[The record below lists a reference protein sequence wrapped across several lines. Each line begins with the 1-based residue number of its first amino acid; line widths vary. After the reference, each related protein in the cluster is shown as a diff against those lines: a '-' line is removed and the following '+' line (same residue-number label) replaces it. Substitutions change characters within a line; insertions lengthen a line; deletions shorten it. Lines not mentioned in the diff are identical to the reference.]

1 MNALIMSWRIWL
13 IEEVDEDVN
22 DGTAADAPNLG
33 RVRAAV
39 QNITHPRNGG
49 ISDGLPWTG
58 GSRATRTS
66 RSIPKTSLCF
76 RHTAIGKTVFLRC
89 EKGVDDGWMIK
100 TKPSVPLSSSSVKIK
115 DNIAA
120 LGLDSVFDV
129 RIRGVLVNLFNST
142 DAVLLTKIRA
152 HKEQLGQAC
161 EYNKQNF
168 YYS

>member
-1 MNALIMSWRIWL
+1 ML
-13 IEEVDEDVN
+13 
-22 DGTAADAPNLG
+22 
-33 RVRAAV
+33 RAK
-39 QNITHPRNGG
+39 T
-49 ISDGLPWTG
+49 GLCYCTL
-58 GSRATRTS
+58 T
-66 RSIPKTSLCF
+66 LQE
-76 RHTAIGKTVFLRC
+76 TVFLRC
-89 EKGVDDGWMIK
+89 KKGVDNAWLIK
-100 TKPSVPLSSSSVKIK
+100 TKSTVPLSSSSVKIK

>member
-1 MNALIMSWRIWL
+1 MHLR
-13 IEEVDEDVN
+13 
-22 DGTAADAPNLG
+22 
-33 RVRAAV
+33 
-39 QNITHPRNGG
+39 Q
-49 ISDGLPWTG
+49 PWTG
-58 GSRATRTS
+58 GPKDPALRTNH
-66 RSIPKTSLCF
+66 PKTDLCYCSMSIQ
-76 RHTAIGKTVFLRC
+76 HKVFLRS
-89 EKGVDDGWMIK
+89 EDSVGDAWLIK
-100 TKPSVPLSSSSVKIK
+100 TKSTVPLSSSSVKIK

-161 EYNKQNF
+161 EYDKQNF